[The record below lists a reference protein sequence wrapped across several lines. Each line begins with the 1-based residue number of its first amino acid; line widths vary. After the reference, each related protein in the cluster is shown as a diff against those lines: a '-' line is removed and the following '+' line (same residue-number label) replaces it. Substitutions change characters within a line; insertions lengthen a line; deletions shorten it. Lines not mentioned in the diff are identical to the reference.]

1 MGGLAAQLLT
11 PPSLPSL
18 LAHLSRR
25 WSLGRN
31 APGGSPTEL
40 PKDPLLIT
48 GQRLREARE
57 AQGLGLRDLAQQT
70 RISTAV
76 LEALEKGWRDRLPEP
91 AYLRTM
97 LPLLEERLQ
106 LSPGSLRSALPAAA
120 STAAAAR
127 REKLRQRFTPGSI
140 EVFTNWQGTL
150 LYGLLGL
157 VLLYGLNLSQR
168 RLIDHGLQ
176 STGPLPPL
184 PTPTSPAINQGLL
197 AGDYQDLLPLRS
209 AASGRALRQWR
220 QETQHAGGD
229 LSLGWLSIRLNGPT
243 RLELKDSEGRSTT
256 LQAAEGELT
265 LPVLPPF
272 ELNLNPAVPALAV
285 RWNGKV
291 LAPEP
296 TEAGRY
302 RYPPKTSPRGPR
314 SGDSSAESKAS
325 KPGNEVPEQQVPTEG
340 QEPAAAQPQRP

>member
-18 LAHLSRR
+18 LAGLSRL
-25 WSLGRN
+25 WSLGRHT
-31 APGGSPTEL
+31 PGGGAIEP

-48 GQRLREARE
+48 GQQLREARE

-76 LEALEKGWRDRLPEP
+76 LEALERGWRDRLPEP

-97 LPLLEERLQ
+97 LPLLEVRLQ
-106 LSPGSLRSALPAAA
+106 LSPGSLQAALPAAA
-120 STAAAAR
+120 RNAAAAR

-140 EVFTNWQGTL
+140 EVFTSWQGTL

-168 RLIDHGLQ
+168 RLNEQGLQ
-176 STGPLPPL
+176 STGPLPPQ
-184 PTPTSPAINQGLL
+184 TTKTSPDINQVLL
-197 AGDYQDLLPLRS
+197 AGIYQDVLPLRS

-220 QETQHAGGD
+220 QESQRNAVD
-229 LSLGWLSIRLNGPT
+229 LSLGWLSIRLTAPT
-243 RLELKDSEGRSTT
+243 RLQLKDSEGRLTT
-256 LQAAEGELT
+256 LEAAEGELT

-285 RWNGKV
+285 RWNGRA
-291 LAPEP
+291 LSPEP

-302 RYPPKTSPRGPR
+302 RYPPATPPQGPR
-314 SGDSSAESKAS
+314 SGVSKAS
-325 KPGNEVPEQQVPTEG
+325 KLGAELPDQLKPPVAEDFVPAPPE
-340 QEPAAAQPQRP
+340 RP

>member
-1 MGGLAAQLLT
+1 MVGLAAQLLT

-18 LAHLSRR
+18 LAGLTRR
-25 WSLGRN
+25 WSLGRHT
-31 APGGSPTEL
+31 PGGGPPEP

-48 GQRLREARE
+48 GQQLREARE

-76 LEALEKGWRDRLPEP
+76 LEALERGWRDRLPEP

-106 LSPGSLRSALPAAA
+106 LTPGSLRAALPAAA
-120 STAAAAR
+120 RGAAAAR
-127 REKLRQRFTPGSI
+127 RESLRQRFTPGSI
-140 EVFTNWQGTL
+140 EVFTSWQGTM

-168 RLIDHGLQ
+168 RLIDQGLQ

-184 PTPTSPAINQGLL
+184 PAPTSPEANQGFL
-197 AGDYQDLLPLRS
+197 AGAYQDVLPLRS

-220 QETQHAGGD
+220 QETQHADVD

-243 RLELKDSEGRSTT
+243 RLQLKDSEGRRTS
-256 LQAAEGELT
+256 LEGAEGELT

-272 ELNLNPAVPALAV
+272 ELNLNPAAPAQAV
-285 RWNGKV
+285 RWNGRA
-291 LAPEP
+291 LSAEP
-296 TEAGRY
+296 TDAGLY
-302 RYPPKTSPRGPR
+302 RYPPAAAPQAPRPG
-314 SGDSSAESKAS
+314 ASKAS
-325 KPGNEVPEQQVPTEG
+325 RLPAEVPDQ
-340 QEPAAAQPQRP
+340 QEPPPVPEEPAPAPPERP

>member
-18 LAHLSRR
+18 LAGLTRR
-25 WSLGRN
+25 WTRGRHP
-31 APGGSPTEL
+31 PGGGAIDP

-48 GQRLREARE
+48 GQQLRDARE

-76 LEALEKGWRDRLPEP
+76 LEALERGWRDRLPEP

-97 LPLLEERLQ
+97 LPLLEQRLQ
-106 LSPGSLRSALPAAA
+106 LTPGSLGAALPTVA
-120 STAAAAR
+120 SNAVAAR

-140 EVFTNWQGTL
+140 EVFTSWQGTL

-168 RLIDHGLQ
+168 RLIEHGLQ
-176 STGPLPPL
+176 TTGPLPAQA
-184 PTPTSPAINQGLL
+184 TTTSPEINQGLL
-197 AGDYQDLLPLRS
+197 AGAYQDVLPLRS

-220 QETQHAGGD
+220 QESQQAGVD

-243 RLELKDSEGRSTT
+243 RLQLKDSEGRRTT
-256 LQAAEGELT
+256 LEGVQGELT

-272 ELNLNPAVPALAV
+272 ELNLNPAAPALAV
-285 RWNGKV
+285 RWNG
-291 LAPEP
+291 LALSPDP

-302 RYPPKTSPRGPR
+302 RYPPAIPPQGPR
-314 SGDSSAESKAS
+314 SGLSKAPKLPS
-325 KPGNEVPEQQVPTEG
+325 EGPDQLEPPGAEDPA
-340 QEPAAAQPQRP
+340 PAAPERP